1 METNQQSTDLEGKIS
16 KTNTLASIS
25 FVISLIALGLS
36 GWMLYTSKYI
46 EDNKPQNMEKKV
58 DKFFENQ
65 DKEFDKMFDEK
76 EKSQ

>member
-16 KTNTLASIS
+16 KTNTVASIAL
-25 FVISLIALGLS
+25 VISLIALGLS

-58 DKFFENQ
+58 DKFFESQ